1 MCISKNRIFKGKNPN
16 GGAYLSKFEDSKSAV
31 KNSDFTDFKAFVK
44 SYLNTAEP
52 KQRKKLA
59 DEFKKRHLEL
69 SDFIK
74 DNSDLITAEIEISKT
89 IQAAVSGVKADNDN
103 KTKNSLAD
111 IIIAAYQ
118 HRKENGDA

>member
-1 MCISKNRIFKGKNPN
+1 MSRIKKKNLESLA
-16 GGAYLSKFEDSKSAV
+16 GGLSKFEDSKSAV

>member
-1 MCISKNRIFKGKNPN
+1 MSRIKKKNLESLSDG
-16 GGAYLSKFEDSKSAV
+16 LSKFEDSKSTV

-44 SYLNTAEP
+44 SYLNTADS

-69 SDFIK
+69 SDFIN
-74 DNSDLITAEIEISKT
+74 DNSELITAEIEISKT
-89 IQAAVSGVKADNDN
+89 IQAAMSGVKTDSDN
-103 KTKNSLAD
+103 KAKNSLAD

-118 HRKENGDA
+118 RRKENEDA